1 MKALDIESPF
11 ALVDDVVPGRVVGA
25 SELVDEGCHAQDEE
39 EPHRREVPANSA
51 FKRARVA
58 LSAIDA
64 QDARDDVQH
73 AKGRS
78 ESATQSH
85 ALTEPT
91 CKEHGQY
98 CDAENSASCSRW
110 VRPTSR
116 VAMRGPPPPAGSKRQ
131 EDNQRSTTEDDIEL
145 PDKRRTDP
153 AAHLVLQ
160 PAMVPA
166 VVRQQHVLQISQTVL
181 VLNRD
186 MIRPTHGTPRIQLP
200 IPVRHHYL

>member
-1 MKALDIESPF
+1 
-11 ALVDDVVPGRVVGA
+11 
-25 SELVDEGCHAQDEE
+25 
-39 EPHRREVPANSA
+39 
-51 FKRARVA
+51 
-58 LSAIDA
+58 
-64 QDARDDVQH
+64 
-73 AKGRS
+73 
-78 ESATQSH
+78 
-85 ALTEPT
+85 
-91 CKEHGQY
+91 
-98 CDAENSASCSRW
+98 
-110 VRPTSR
+110 
-116 VAMRGPPPPAGSKRQ
+116 RGPPPPAGSKRQ

-200 IPVRHHYL
+200 IPVRHPYLHTSLQALSCTSVHPQCSVDRLGELAKGPSGEF